1 MSVGW
6 WWEPTKSGEEQMSV
20 QMTLFEARESEVE
33 KELKQLDVESLTPLE
48 ALTKLDE
55 LKKRL

>member
-1 MSVGW
+1 
-6 WWEPTKSGEEQMSV
+6 MSV